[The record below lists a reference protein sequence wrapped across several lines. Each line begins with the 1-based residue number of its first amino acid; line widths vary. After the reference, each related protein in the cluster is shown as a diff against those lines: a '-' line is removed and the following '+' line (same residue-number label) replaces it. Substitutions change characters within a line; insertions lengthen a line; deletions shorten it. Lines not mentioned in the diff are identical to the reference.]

1 MTQVEIE
8 TRNAGV
14 QAFRDGMA
22 YSPYMPKQWRN
33 GWVAARNEK
42 LRAKRYASRPLGAP
56 APLIDMAKLERMR
69 MGGR

>member
-8 TRNAGV
+8 TRAAGV
-14 QAFRDGMA
+14 QAFRDGMS

-33 GWVAARNEK
+33 GWIAARNEK
-42 LRAKRYASRPLGAP
+42 LRAKRNAARPLGAP
-56 APLIDMAKLERMR
+56 EPLIDVKKLERMR